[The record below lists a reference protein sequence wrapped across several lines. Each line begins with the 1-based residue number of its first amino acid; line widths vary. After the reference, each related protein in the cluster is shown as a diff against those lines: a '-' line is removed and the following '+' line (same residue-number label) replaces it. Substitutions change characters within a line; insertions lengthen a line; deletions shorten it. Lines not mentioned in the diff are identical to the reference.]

1 MPWPSIDPG
10 KLVQQITILQQ
21 TQSSDISGTVAV
33 WTPLR
38 TTYAAIEPVRGTDV
52 IRSGQATTQLFLTV
66 TIRWQL
72 GVQPNMR
79 VQSNSG
85 TYVIQSIENPG
96 ERNILL
102 ILNCLGLGANE

>member
-1 MPWPSIDPG
+1 MSWPSIDPG
-10 KLVQQITILQQ
+10 KLAHQITILQQ
-21 TQSSDISGTVAV
+21 TRSSDVSGTVAV
-33 WTPLR
+33 WTPLL
-38 TTYAAIEPVRGTDV
+38 TTYAAIEPVRGTDI

-66 TIRWQL
+66 TIRWQPSI
-72 GVQPNMR
+72 QPNMR